1 MICHDSNQI
10 SIYGKYVML
19 RKRIFVLRKYSLGLQ
34 GASSLTSAFFSLCL
48 EIERPQKGPELKACM
63 FGVMAIQVSWVSHLI
78 VKSACLLTTI
88 LCVGLGK
95 NVRERISPVTL
106 NGFESI
112 DQFDAYG
119 FHSILLK
126 CP

>member
-1 MICHDSNQI
+1 MFKDRKATKGSRIKGLYVWGHGDSGQ
-10 SIYGKYVML
+10 
-19 RKRIFVLRKYSLGLQ
+19 LGNYL
-34 GASSLTSAFFSLCL
+34 FSLCT
-48 EIERPQKGPELKACM
+48 
-63 FGVMAIQVSWVSHLI
+63 SHGFAY
-78 VKSACLLTTI
+78 VLL
-88 LCVGLGK
+88 GLGK

-126 CP
+126 CM